1 MVQLKLLKGADF
13 IEDKSKPIVIVN
25 DEQSYSLGDATLGD
39 EYSILFYEKGKVEEY
54 DFDKSIEESK
64 VICFLTND
72 EQSKKDFDA
81 IERRCSLQIGDVHL
95 IQHFKN
101 RVESYS
107 LSSFIKQEKNNIDEI
122 MDFINNNE
130 ARVKNKK
137 NDSIKLLSKDR
148 NFACL
153 GYNGD
158 FYYFYKKGNQTI
170 VKVRSVNV
178 DKKLILTL
186 ESGLYW
192 AEKYKNHTKN
202 MFDKI
207 SQDLREEC
215 EELGTYSETERN
227 RSVGFWRDG
236 TDFVYH
242 DGTEIYSSKTKD
254 RKNLFTY
261 SMESD
266 DKMVYTSSP
275 KLNLKLGATLSSNE
289 KEIIKNY
296 IESFKWRNDGFAKI
310 ALGWAFVSP
319 LGGLLEWRPN
329 IWIKGNSGAGKTTVS
344 NALKSLCMV
353 DQRFKND
360 GGTTEAGL
368 RNKLSDTAFGA
379 FLDEFESENKI
390 GKQKKQDIALLVR
403 LASDGGSITH
413 GISNFGGAATYTIK
427 NCFCMVSIAVGL
439 EQKADLN
446 RFSILELDSE
456 KETVSLAK
464 FKELER
470 KFYCAVDP
478 RNLADEYRF
487 NKEYCIFS
495 PLRNKFI
502 TKSFDNIGK
511 ILNRTN
517 IIRNILVDMTD
528 DHRFSDKLAPMIA
541 GYMVFDDLD
550 LKREE
555 YREYIKENF
564 GTILEEQKQQEKIS
578 LLDFQKALLSSEVRF
593 SKTKER
599 FATEGDIAELI
610 EVYSRAEYEFH
621 KTRKENE
628 EDDEK
633 GNGSTKKPA
642 YLKEL
647 SEILKRKGIKIHKNS
662 ILFNLENKFLA
673 RDLFIDQETL
683 ENAVKSFVNVVYI
696 DYCESIDE
704 YNKGVKNK
712 KDFRKKM
719 RKCDFCVVRRRSFGG
734 VTVKTACMPLNHFI
748 DLSEGDEF

>member
-1 MVQLKLLKGADF
+1 MAQLKLLKGADF
-13 IEDKSKPIVIVN
+13 IEDRCKPIIIVN
-25 DEQSYSLGDATLGD
+25 DEQSYSLGDAILGD
-39 EYSILFYEKGKVEEY
+39 EYNILFYEKGKTEEY

-72 EQSKKDFDA
+72 EQSQKDFDN
-81 IERRCSLQIGDVHL
+81 IERRCSLQIGSVHH

-107 LSSFIKQEKNNIDEI
+107 LSSFIKQEQNNIDEI
-122 MDFINNNE
+122 IDFINNNE

-170 VKVRSVNV
+170 VKVKSVNV
-178 DKKLILTL
+178 DVKFIKTL
-186 ESGLYW
+186 ETGDYW
-192 AEKYKNHTKN
+192 AKKYSNNSKD
-202 MFDKI
+202 MFGKI
-207 SQDLREEC
+207 AQDLREEC
-215 EELGTYSETERN
+215 ESLGTYSETERD

-242 DGTEIYSSKTKD
+242 DGEQIYSSKTKD
-254 RKNLFTY
+254 RKDLFTY

-275 KLNLKLGATLSSNE
+275 KLNLKLGATLSANE
-289 KEIIKNY
+289 KETIKEF
-296 IESFKWRNDGFAKI
+296 IESFKWRTDGYAKI

-329 IWIKGNSGAGKTTVS
+329 IWIKGNSGSGKTTVS

-368 RNKLSDTAFGA
+368 RNKLNNTAFGA

-403 LASDGGSITH
+403 LASDGGSVTH
-413 GISNFGGAATYTIK
+413 GVSNFGGAATYTIK

-446 RFSILELDSE
+446 RFSILELDGE

-470 KFYCAVDP
+470 NFYCAVDP

-487 NKEYCIFS
+487 NKDYCVFS

-502 TKSFDNIGK
+502 TKSFDNIRK

-517 IIRNILVDMTD
+517 IIRNILVDMTN

-541 GYMVFDDLD
+541 GYTVFDDLD
-550 LKREE
+550 LKRNE
-555 YREYIKENF
+555 YKEYIENNF
-564 GTILEEQKQQEKIS
+564 GTILEEQKQQEKVS
-578 LLDFQKALLSSEVRF
+578 LLDFQKALLASEVRF

-610 EVYSRAEYEFH
+610 SVYSKNEYEFH
-621 KTRKENE
+621 KSRKEYEE
-628 EDDEK
+628 EDK
-633 GNGSTKKPA
+633 GSSTTKKPA

-647 SEILKRKGIKIHKNS
+647 SEILKRKGIKIYKNS

-673 RDLFIDQETL
+673 KDLFIDQETL
-683 ENAVKSFVNVVYI
+683 ENAVKSFVNAVYL
-696 DYCESIDE
+696 DYCESIDT
-704 YNKGVKNK
+704 YNKGVKDK
-712 KDFRKKM
+712 KDLRKKM
-719 RKCDFCVVRRRSFGG
+719 RKCDFCVTRRRAFGG
-734 VTVKTACMPLNHFI
+734 VKVKTACLPLNYFI